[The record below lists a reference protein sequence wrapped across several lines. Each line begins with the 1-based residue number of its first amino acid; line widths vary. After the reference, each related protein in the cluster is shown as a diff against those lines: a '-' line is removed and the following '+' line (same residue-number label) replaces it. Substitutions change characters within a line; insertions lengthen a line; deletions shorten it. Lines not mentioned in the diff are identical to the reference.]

1 MEDISKI
8 DKGYNKKVTKKTQ
21 KTNKAVTLES
31 KKNSLSV
38 KGGLVFKC
46 TALLQDAFLRRFF

>member
-1 MEDISKI
+1 MEDINKI

-31 KKNSLSV
+31 MKNSLST

-46 TALLQDAFLRRFF
+46 NAFTKCIS

>member
-38 KGGLVFKC
+38 KGGLFSNVP
-46 TALLQDAFLRRFF
+46 LLQDAFLRRFF